1 MERASLTSEQLS
13 RELSFGSMIHLI
25 LLYQAFVLSTLSIL
39 PMSGISSF
47 LPHVTVHNAQDLR
60 QKEHSRQMRRRETNS
75 KPSLA
80 TVFVALA
87 TIDRTSYACFV
98 EHLFEEPGVSDLN
111 ETDLAEVFVGDD
123 HPWLSA
129 LKYRFVISCRLE
141 QFSSP
146 NTYSRHRIEHG
157 HCAIRRRATSEEAWM
172 LVEEY
177 WDHGASK
184 FKTRELEPAE
194 QLRHGYIPIL
204 AGITLY
210 VVSQIVS
217 CI

>member
-1 MERASLTSEQLS
+1 
-13 RELSFGSMIHLI
+13 
-25 LLYQAFVLSTLSIL
+25 
-39 PMSGISSF
+39 MSGISTF
-47 LPHVTVHNAQDLR
+47 LPHITVRNAQDLR
-60 QKEHSRQMRRRETNS
+60 QKEHSRQMRRRGTNS

-80 TVFVALA
+80 LVFVALA
-87 TIDRTSYACFV
+87 TIDRASYACFV
-98 EHLFEEPGVSDLN
+98 EHLSEEPGVRDLN
-111 ETDLAEVFVGDD
+111 GTDLPEVSVGDD

-141 QFSSP
+141 PVSSS
-146 NTYSRHRIEHG
+146 NTHRRHRIAHG

-177 WDHGASK
+177 WDRGASK

-210 VVSQIVS
+210 VVSQRIS
-217 CI
+217 CIYSIHPFI